1 MRRNR
6 VLPSCC
12 AVLLIVAVL
21 AEATAAAAHGHGSV
35 ETLLAHDITAN
46 IEAPRDDF
54 NNDLARNFHS
64 PRLEYNEWLPVGRGD
79 PLKNDPTYDYSPPV
93 LDRVRYWSD
102 GAKDKTSGNDILL
115 LGVPSKKSVG
125 INKEW
130 NSVPVRRNYYSSGH
144 QHHAIASPNQL
155 PHTVLMPPP
164 LNNFLG
170 GTESVGFWGGS
181 ASASQQRVD
190 TPPGDGFKYRPASSY
205 PGQFSGGKHPDP
217 PITQPITAQFH
228 HHHQPQLQSGSG
240 FNRPQQQPYVTT
252 IRLTTPAGDTVK
264 RPLLKTI
271 LQNEHSYPFTKTA
284 MTSTVTEYTS
294 GGFYDAQNINAMA
307 QTIFHPPQTT
317 EYLQPQPL
325 QQQST
330 KTAPKLSKVIH
341 HTQHFTSAGPFVT
354 PVSTHLP
361 TTTTTTTTRSPMT
374 TSTMS
379 PMITTQPTPPA
390 MTTDSIFSH
399 YKQPAT
405 PERWSPYLIIEGHSK
420 VKTYGLNTN
429 DTLMQLPR
437 MVPVT
442 STKDPIVRHVVNRDP
457 NTGAELSVTH
467 IATKRPPVYEVHTQ
481 AAPRPAKTQGES
493 SNQQRQ
499 PDDSAVNTLLTLLD
513 EASFDGMLQE
523 AGPVDENAL
532 DGSATTSTSKDSKTR
547 RNVRVT
553 RQIYR
558 LNQP

>member
-1 MRRNR
+1 
-6 VLPSCC
+6 
-12 AVLLIVAVL
+12 
-21 AEATAAAAHGHGSV
+21 
-35 ETLLAHDITAN
+35 
-46 IEAPRDDF
+46 
-54 NNDLARNFHS
+54 
-64 PRLEYNEWLPVGRGD
+64 
-79 PLKNDPTYDYSPPV
+79 
-93 LDRVRYWSD
+93 
-102 GAKDKTSGNDILL
+102 
-115 LGVPSKKSVG
+115 
-125 INKEW
+125 
-130 NSVPVRRNYYSSGH
+130 
-144 QHHAIASPNQL
+144 
-155 PHTVLMPPP
+155 
-164 LNNFLG
+164 
-170 GTESVGFWGGS
+170 
-181 ASASQQRVD
+181 
-190 TPPGDGFKYRPASSY
+190 
-205 PGQFSGGKHPDP
+205 
-217 PITQPITAQFH
+217 
-228 HHHQPQLQSGSG
+228 
-240 FNRPQQQPYVTT
+240 
-252 IRLTTPAGDTVK
+252 
-264 RPLLKTI
+264 
-271 LQNEHSYPFTKTA
+271 
-284 MTSTVTEYTS
+284 
-294 GGFYDAQNINAMA
+294 MA

-354 PVSTHLP
+354 PVSTLLP

-532 DGSATTSTSKDSKTR
+532 DGSAATSTSKDSKTR

>member
-6 VLPSCC
+6 VWPCM
-12 AVLLIVAVL
+12 VLLIVVC
-21 AEATAAAAHGHGSV
+21 AEATDAHGHGSV
-35 ETLLAHDITAN
+35 ETLLAHDITSN
-46 IEAPRDDF
+46 EAPRDDF

-115 LGVPSKKSVG
+115 LGVPSKKTVG
-125 INKEW
+125 VSKEW
-130 NSVPVRRNYYSSGH
+130 NSLPVRRNYYSPAHH
-144 QHHAIASPNQL
+144 QHHAVAGPNQL

-164 LNNFLG
+164 LNNYPAG
-170 GTESVGFWGGS
+170 IEGAGFWGGATS
-181 ASASQQRVD
+181 VSQRVD
-190 TPPGDGFKYRPASSY
+190 TQPGDGFKYRAGSSY
-205 PGQFSGGKHPDP
+205 QGQFTGGKPHPEP
-217 PITQPITAQFH
+217 PISQPITAQFH

-240 FNRPQQQPYVTT
+240 FNRQQQPYVTT

-317 EYLQPQPL
+317 EYLQSQPL
-325 QQQST
+325 QQST
-330 KTAPKLSKVIH
+330 KTAPKLSKDARP
-341 HTQHFTSAGPFVT
+341 QHVTHAGPFVT

-361 TTTTTTTTRSPMT
+361 TMMTTTTSRSPTMT
-374 TSTMS
+374 VPSTSST
-379 PMITTQPTPPA
+379 IHTIVTTQPTPQT

-399 YKQPAT
+399 YKQPAA

-457 NTGAELSVTH
+457 ETGAELGVTH
-467 IATKRPPVYEVHTQ
+467 IATKRPPVYEVHTE
-481 AAPRPAKTQGES
+481 AGPRSTMKNDS
-493 SNQQRQ
+493 VKQRQ
-499 PDDSAVNTLLTLLD
+499 EDASVNTLLTLLD
-513 EASFDGMLQE
+513 EASYDDMLKQE
-523 AGPVDENAL
+523 GTAENVL
-532 DGSATTSTSKDSKTR
+532 DASAAASGSKDSKTR
-547 RNVRVT
+547 RNVRIT

-558 LNQP
+558 LERP